1 MSNQITAYFKGRTGV
16 AEPVYQNDYGM
27 VLNFDGIYLPSNFDC
42 HFSVLGSDTAIPGVG
57 ADNRVAIPNTVLSH
71 EGNVTVHIPLHTGSD
86 DSEVEYVVYFKVIG
100 RARPEDDGTPVQ
112 MTAIEKALALLSQP
126 ITNIEE
132 IVNEALSFTGETFD
146 EMRSDLQGDYD
157 TFAAGVSDDISDM
170 QEDIAG
176 FKTEIRGDISD
187 VEADFTVLQGQ
198 FDTAVAG
205 VTTDTEVTDIRV
217 GADGVTDTT
226 AGASVRRQFT
236 NLKSALNRVTGNGII
251 EKTSGYYI
259 NVTASQASIDAPIAN
274 VNYSYSLIECTEGD
288 KFTVSAEVSSAV
300 RAWAFIKSDK
310 STLIASSGGANANS
324 IVLTAPKDT
333 AYLVINDNGG
343 NISYVG
349 EVIRNSLSTLIDD
362 SQKLQEANYFHDWI
376 IGAGLDTS
384 KTTLDYKPMIS
395 APFNYA
401 VVDCDA
407 SQEFVITGTGGS
419 SSRLWAFYDANE
431 TRLSVASPSVTEFEK
446 VLIVPHNAVKL
457 VVNVNTSQPYN
468 LLIRQKAEDDD
479 NFEDYALTKS
489 FSIADFTANITY
501 DNVTVGSYLSSLDTI
516 SSGTG
521 NYCLPPIKVKE
532 SQRVFLQADKYSRS
546 DQCAIVVDESL
557 LVVMA
562 YNKCENGI
570 QFTIPVDGYLLVS
583 TLPSRFHGLTVYGL
597 TETQVD
603 SGSFKDIYCPYPQLP
618 ANSDSSSDFDAEDL
632 TSDDL
637 FAYLDN
643 LSQKH
648 PFILSSENMGKDAS
662 NTFDVKRYIVMP
674 RSSVAWLD
682 ASTPFRYKWTNSSTN
697 YYTESWFPRVGD
709 TVYSSATGSSTV
721 GNVTSVNSENQTI
734 VINGN
739 TCSRSG
745 TNRSDQNVVY
755 SSSLS
760 TGAALTTETG
770 TSVGS
775 IASVNG
781 NTITSSTGTT
791 YIRFPMY
798 DKNQFGNSG
807 TIYIGA
813 NEHGP
818 TSDPRDCAI
827 VVTRLIKDIVEG
839 RNDDY
844 ISYLRSNFRLVI
856 MPICNPWGFNQQTA
870 GRLNYN
876 GVNLNRNYPTS
887 GWNVISDTDKGS
899 APASEIEMQYMINTV
914 AQSDANV
921 GIDIHCLGY
930 VTQSNDGKLE
940 YMGFKQYFAINR
952 VALCLKANYNLLL
965 GNYGSVDPATTAT
978 GASFFRMLGID
989 GGLLE
994 FQARQG
1000 KTGDTD
1006 TSLHTAQTMSAN
1018 YTFLLQMLNMYLSD
1032 HNRMLDIKYAD

>member
-1 MSNQITAYFKGRTGV
+1 MANIEQELLAFKNAKKGEDVR
-16 AEPVYQNDYGM
+16 DSM
-27 VLNFDGIYLPSNFDC
+27 IS
-42 HFSVLGSDTAIPGVG
+42 AI
-57 ADNRVAIPNTVLSH
+57 RKINTVNE
-71 EGNVTVHIPLHTGSD
+71 EGV
-86 DSEVEYVVYFKVIG
+86 
-100 RARPEDDGTPVQ
+100 
-112 MTAIEKALALLSQP
+112 
-126 ITNIEE
+126 EE
-132 IVNEALSFTGETFD
+132 IEQKSDQMVEIVDSQIQIDEEPTQYTKLKLETTGQDIEVLTADELNEAL
-146 EMRSDLQGDYD
+146 
-157 TFAAGVSDDISDM
+157 
-170 QEDIAG
+170 ED
-176 FKTEIRGDISD
+176 
-187 VEADFTVLQGQ
+187 
-198 FDTAVAG
+198 
-205 VTTDTEVTDIRV
+205 TDIQFEMEGIRIPCE
-217 GADGVTDTT
+217 GFDPETPYSN
-226 AGASVRRQFT
+226 AGNAVRGQVRQL
-236 NLKSALNRVTGNGII
+236 NAKIGDLKNALNSVTGNGII

-259 NVTASQASIDAPIAN
+259 NVTTSQASIDAPIAN
-274 VNYSYSLIECTEGD
+274 ANYSYSLIECTEGD
-288 KFTVSAEVSSAV
+288 KFTVSAEVSGDV
-300 RAWAFIKSDK
+300 RAVAFIKSDK
-310 STLIASSGGANANS
+310 TTLTASSGGANVNG

-333 AYLVINDNGG
+333 AYLVINDRGG
-343 NISYVG
+343 NVSYVG
-349 EVIRNSLSTLIDD
+349 EVIRNLLSTLIDD
-362 SQKLQEANYFHDWI
+362 SQKLQEANYFHNWI

-395 APFNYA
+395 AIFNYA

-407 SQEFVITGTGGS
+407 SQEFVITGTGGQ
-419 SSRLWAFYDANE
+419 SSRLWAFYDANGA
-431 TRLSVASPSVTEFEK
+431 RLSVAPASVTEFEK
-446 VLIVPHNAVKL
+446 VLIVPHGAVKL
-457 VVNVNTSQPYN
+457 AINVNTSQAYS

-489 FSIADFTANITY
+489 FSIADFTANRTY
-501 DNVTVGSYLSSLDTI
+501 GSATVGSYLSSLDTI

-521 NYCLPPIKVKE
+521 NYCLPPISVKE
-532 SQRVFLQADKYSRS
+532 SQRVLLLADKYSRS

-562 YNKCENGI
+562 YNNCENGI

-583 TLPSRFHGLTVYGL
+583 SLPSRFHGLTVYGL

-603 SGSFKDIYCPYPQLP
+603 NGAFKDIYCPYPQLP
-618 ANSDSSSDFDAEDL
+618 ANSDSSSDFDAENL

-662 NTFDVKRYIVMP
+662 NTFDVKRYIVLP
-674 RSSVAWLD
+674 RTSLAWLD
-682 ASTPFRYKWTNSSTN
+682 ASTPFRYKWTYLSTN
-697 YYTESWFPRVGD
+697 YYTDSWFPRVGD
-709 TVYSSATGSSTV
+709 TVYSSATGSGIAGTV
-721 GNVTSVNSENQTI
+721 SSVNSETQTI
-734 VINGN
+734 VVSGN
-739 TCSRSG
+739 TYSREG
-745 TNRSDQNVVY
+745 TNRAEQNVVY

-760 TGAALTTETG
+760 VGAKLTTETG
-770 TSVGS
+770 TSAGT
-775 IASVNG
+775 IASIDSK
-781 NTITSSTGTT
+781 TITSSVGTT
-791 YIRFPMY
+791 YNRYPMY
-798 DKNQFGNSG
+798 DKNQFGNYG

-856 MPICNPWGFNQQTA
+856 MPICNPWGFNQQTV

-899 APASEIEMQYMINTV
+899 TPASEIEMQYMVNTV
-914 AQSDANV
+914 ALSDAIV

-930 VTQSNDGKLE
+930 VTQPNDGKLE
-940 YMGFKQYFAINR
+940 YMGIKNLFALNR

-1000 KTGDTD
+1000 DTGDSD
-1006 TSLHTAQTMSAN
+1006 TELHTAQTMSAN

-1032 HNRMLDIKYAD
+1032 YNRMLDIKYAD